1 MRRLFYLGIAGII
14 IFEFLNVYLIM
25 PMPGSQRLNSLEV
38 AYFLY
43 SYRWYFRIFFLLFA
57 LAGVISAFNASK
69 WKPSIWLI
77 SAATISYVFNFSL
90 TAESMFKEP
99 MQLTFA
105 SQTEN
110 TLTDSSLV
118 IAVTSGGN
126 AKAYP
131 IRFIGYHHQVRDT
144 INGKPIMVTY
154 CTVCR
159 TGRVFQPEINGK
171 PEVFRLVGM
180 DHFNAMFEDATTR
193 SWWRQVNGEAAT
205 GPLKGMQL
213 PEIESQQITLGK
225 FFYLYPFGK
234 VMQADEASV
243 DRYDSLARYEKGTSE
258 NQLTRRD
265 TLSWNDKSWVV
276 GIQIGKVSKAYD
288 WNTLKQRGVIN
299 DVIENIPVAIVLSSD
314 GNSFAAFE
322 LPDSRYVLSI
332 QNDTL
337 QINNLNFDFNG
348 KGIPDSTIQLK
359 KINAYQEHWHSWSTF
374 HPGTLRY

>member
-1 MRRLFYLGIAGII
+1 MKRLFYLGIVGII
-14 IFEFLNVYLIM
+14 LFEILNVYLIM
-25 PMPGSQRLNSLEV
+25 PMPGSQRMNSLEV
-38 AYFLY
+38 AYFLHFH
-43 SYRWYFRIFFLLFA
+43 RWYFRVFLLLLT

-77 SAATISYVFNFSL
+77 SAASISYVFNFSL

-144 INGKPIMVTY
+144 LNDKPIMVTY

-159 TGRVFQPEINGK
+159 TGKVFEPVVNGK

-180 DHFNAMFEDATTR
+180 DHFNAMFEDASTR
-193 SWWRQVNGEAAT
+193 SWWRQVNGEAVV
-205 GPLKGMQL
+205 GPLSGMQL

-322 LPDSRYVLSI
+322 LPDSRYVLSL

-337 QINNLNFDFNG
+337 KINNLNFDFNG